1 MMTETLFSLEIHVE
15 SVKNI
20 RLPCKLPALCFRL
33 LDFPTMIIHHVPP
46 LRAEKLRQKLILED
60 RETMLDELKDR
71 FGHFYF
77 HKGKSCLF
85 KASIE
90 TLQAQLQTVPLY
102 AMLMDLWPKKPTLVG
117 STVIPLKEAVN
128 KVSADVYQ
136 KGLEVPSFF
145 KNEGEFTVYNLMG
158 SDIATVKLGFRLLS
172 LGGSLIPHIPREALS
187 TKTTKKHEIGGKNER
202 SVENV
207 TDFHAIRLGRESNEI
222 EEGLEARSVGNK
234 SDGRVVQD
242 RQREGSKCDTG
253 VQTNIFA
260 VNVNGSGTSDQ
271 DRWKSEDD
279 FVITNTFCP
288 PPLFYNCNAAPQ
300 SQSASVVPGKYVPQ
314 SGSGSAIQISHKRDK
329 MSDVDFLYYDPSL
342 AQADGSMKLVSASV
356 QTDDKFMTFEADQTH
371 LDVTRGLRNL
381 ENFTSDGRL
390 PVLSALL
397 QELSCL
403 SQGHQGSHNTEH
415 KSANGQPQRTALHQT
430 HATEAKKYDSQAKT
444 KSLFAE
450 KGSKPKTQ
458 GTKKFPSSSAQTSV
472 IGLSGRK
479 VRFKQTNLTYGMT
492 KTQKM
497 RLALNQK
504 YKTEKGTRPSDDQA
518 EMVVANENVKG
529 ESSKHKPL
537 RKAELERTYRV
548 GSSKSFALR
557 EVKRTADVEIQTQS
571 SLEQLPHE
579 NGAAQ
584 RYGTNIE
591 EVSAKEDS
599 GDPSLVERN
608 TKSPNNLE
616 VFIPR
621 LEGRML
627 FCYFLY

>member
-1 MMTETLFSLEIHVE
+1 MTETLFSLEIHVE

-46 LRAEKLRQKLILED
+46 LRAEKLRQKLLLED

-71 FGHFYF
+71 FGHFQF

-128 KVSADVYQ
+128 KISADVYQ

-145 KNEGEFTVYNLMG
+145 KSEGEFTVYNLMG
-158 SDIATVKLGFRLLS
+158 SGIATVKLGFRLLS

-187 TKTTKKHEIGGKNER
+187 IKTTKKHEIGGKNER

-207 TDFHAIRLGRESNEI
+207 TDFHAIRPGWESNEL
-222 EEGLEARSVGNK
+222 EEGLEARTVGDK
-234 SDGRVVQD
+234 SDGRMVQD
-242 RQREGSKCDTG
+242 RQSEGSKCDTG
-253 VQTNIFA
+253 VQTNILA
-260 VNVNGSGTSDQ
+260 VNVNSSGTSDQ

-288 PPLFYNCNAAPQ
+288 PPLYYNCNAAPQ
-300 SQSASVVPGKYVPQ
+300 SQSAPVVPRKYIPQ
-314 SGSGSAIQISHKRDK
+314 SGSSSATQISHKRDK
-329 MSDVDFLYYDPSL
+329 MSDVDFLYYDPNL
-342 AQADGSMKLVSASV
+342 AQADGSIKLVSASV
-356 QTDDKFMTFEADQTH
+356 QTDDKVMTVVEADQTR

-403 SQGHQGSHNTEH
+403 SERHQSSQNTEH
-415 KSANGQPQRTALHQT
+415 KSSNGQPQRTALHQT
-430 HATEAKKYDSQAKT
+430 AGTKKYESQAKT

-458 GTKKFPSSSAQTSV
+458 GSKKFPSSSAQTSV

-479 VRFKQTNLTYGMT
+479 VRFKQTNLT

-504 YKTEKGTRPSDDQA
+504 DKTEKRTRPCYDQA
-518 EMVVANENVKG
+518 EIVDANENIKG

-537 RKAELERTYRV
+537 RKAELERTYRI
-548 GSSKSFALR
+548 GPSKRFALR

-571 SLEQLPHE
+571 SLEELPHE

-584 RYGTNIE
+584 RYGVNIE

-608 TKSPNNLE
+608 TKSPNSLE

-621 LEGRML
+621 LEGRIL
-627 FCYFLY
+627 FC

>member
-46 LRAEKLRQKLILED
+46 LRAEKLRQKLLLED

-71 FGHFYF
+71 FGHFHF

-102 AMLMDLWPKKPTLVG
+102 AMLMDLWPKRPTLVG

-128 KVSADVYQ
+128 KISADVYQ

-158 SDIATVKLGFRLLS
+158 SGIATVKLGFRLLS

-187 TKTTKKHEIGGKNER
+187 TKATKKHEIGGKNER

-207 TDFHAIRLGRESNEI
+207 TDFHAIQLGRESNEL
-222 EEGLEARSVGNK
+222 EEGLVARTVGNK
-234 SDGRVVQD
+234 SDGKMVQD

-314 SGSGSAIQISHKRDK
+314 CGSGSTTQISHKRDK

-356 QTDDKFMTFEADQTH
+356 QTDDKFMTFEADQAH

-390 PVLSALL
+390 PVLSALF

-403 SQGHQGSHNTEH
+403 TGGYQSSHNTEQ

-430 HATEAKKYDSQAKT
+430 DATGTKKYDSQAKT

-450 KGSKPKTQ
+450 KGSKPKTL
-458 GTKKFPSSSAQTSV
+458 GSRKFPSSSAQTSV

-504 YKTEKGTRPSDDQA
+504 YKTEKGTRPCDDQA
-518 EMVVANENVKG
+518 EMVVANEKVMG

-537 RKAELERTYRV
+537 HKAELERTYRI
-548 GSSKSFALR
+548 GPSKRLALR
-557 EVKRTADVEIQTQS
+557 EVKQTADVEIQTQS
-571 SLEQLPHE
+571 SLEQLPLE

-591 EVSAKEDS
+591 EVLAKEDH

-608 TKSPNNLE
+608 TKSPNSLE
-616 VFIPR
+616 IFIPR

-627 FCYFLY
+627 FC

>member
-1 MMTETLFSLEIHVE
+1 M
-15 SVKNI
+15 
-20 RLPCKLPALCFRL
+20 
-33 LDFPTMIIHHVPP
+33 
-46 LRAEKLRQKLILED
+46 
-60 RETMLDELKDR
+60 
-71 FGHFYF
+71 
-77 HKGKSCLF
+77 
-85 KASIE
+85 
-90 TLQAQLQTVPLY
+90 
-102 AMLMDLWPKKPTLVG
+102 
-117 STVIPLKEAVN
+117 
-128 KVSADVYQ
+128 
-136 KGLEVPSFF
+136 
-145 KNEGEFTVYNLMG
+145 
-158 SDIATVKLGFRLLS
+158 KLGFRLLS

-187 TKTTKKHEIGGKNER
+187 IKTTKKHEIGGKNER

-207 TDFHAIRLGRESNEI
+207 TDFHAIRPGWESNEL
-222 EEGLEARSVGNK
+222 EEGLEARTVGDK
-234 SDGRVVQD
+234 SDGRMVQD
-242 RQREGSKCDTG
+242 RQSEGSKCDTG
-253 VQTNIFA
+253 VQTNILA
-260 VNVNGSGTSDQ
+260 VNVNSSGTSDQ

-288 PPLFYNCNAAPQ
+288 PPLYYNCNAAPQ
-300 SQSASVVPGKYVPQ
+300 SQSAPVVPRKYIPQ
-314 SGSGSAIQISHKRDK
+314 SGSSSATQISHKRDK
-329 MSDVDFLYYDPSL
+329 MSDVDFLYYDPNL
-342 AQADGSMKLVSASV
+342 AQADGSIKLVSASV
-356 QTDDKFMTFEADQTH
+356 QTDDKFMTVVEADQTR

-403 SQGHQGSHNTEH
+403 SERHQSSQNTEH
-415 KSANGQPQRTALHQT
+415 KSSNGQPQRTALHQT
-430 HATEAKKYDSQAKT
+430 AGTKKYESQAKT

-458 GTKKFPSSSAQTSV
+458 GSKKFPSSSAQTSV

-504 YKTEKGTRPSDDQA
+504 DKTEKRTRPCYDQA
-518 EMVVANENVKG
+518 EIVDANENIKG

-537 RKAELERTYRV
+537 RKAELERTYRI
-548 GSSKSFALR
+548 GPSKRFALR

-571 SLEQLPHE
+571 SLEELPHE
-579 NGAAQ
+579 NRAAQ
-584 RYGTNIE
+584 RYGLNIE

-608 TKSPNNLE
+608 TKSPNSLE

-621 LEGRML
+621 LEGRIL
-627 FCYFLY
+627 FC

>member
-1 MMTETLFSLEIHVE
+1 MTETLFSLEIHVE

-46 LRAEKLRQKLILED
+46 LRAEKLRQKLLLED
-60 RETMLDELKDR
+60 RETMPDELKDR
-71 FGHFYF
+71 FGHFQF

-128 KVSADVYQ
+128 KISADVYQ

-145 KNEGEFTVYNLMG
+145 KSEGEFTVYNLMG
-158 SDIATVKLGFRLLS
+158 SGIATVKLGFRLLS

-187 TKTTKKHEIGGKNER
+187 IKTTKKHEIGGKNER

-207 TDFHAIRLGRESNEI
+207 TDFHAIRPGWESNEL
-222 EEGLEARSVGNK
+222 EEGLEARTVGDK
-234 SDGRVVQD
+234 SDGRMVQD
-242 RQREGSKCDTG
+242 RQSEGSKCDTG
-253 VQTNIFA
+253 VQTNILA
-260 VNVNGSGTSDQ
+260 VNVNSSGTSDQ

-288 PPLFYNCNAAPQ
+288 PPLYYNCNAAPQ
-300 SQSASVVPGKYVPQ
+300 SQSAPVVPRKYIPQ
-314 SGSGSAIQISHKRDK
+314 SGSSSATQISHKRDK
-329 MSDVDFLYYDPSL
+329 MSDVDFLYYDPNS
-342 AQADGSMKLVSASV
+342 AQADGSIKLVSASV
-356 QTDDKFMTFEADQTH
+356 QTDDKVMTVVEADQTR

-403 SQGHQGSHNTEH
+403 SERHQSSQNTEH
-415 KSANGQPQRTALHQT
+415 KSSNGQPQRTALHQT
-430 HATEAKKYDSQAKT
+430 TGTKKYESQAKT

-458 GTKKFPSSSAQTSV
+458 GSKKFPSSSAQTSV

-504 YKTEKGTRPSDDQA
+504 DKTEKRTRRCDDQA
-518 EMVVANENVKG
+518 EIVDANENIKG

-537 RKAELERTYRV
+537 RKAELERTYRI
-548 GSSKSFALR
+548 GPSKRFALR

-571 SLEQLPHE
+571 SLEELPRE

-584 RYGTNIE
+584 RYGVNIE

-608 TKSPNNLE
+608 TKSPNSLE

-621 LEGRML
+621 LEGRIL
-627 FCYFLY
+627 FC

>member
-1 MMTETLFSLEIHVE
+1 MTETLFSLEIHVE

-46 LRAEKLRQKLILED
+46 LRAEKLRQKLLLED

-71 FGHFYF
+71 FGHFQF

-128 KVSADVYQ
+128 KISADVYQ

-145 KNEGEFTVYNLMG
+145 KSEGEFTVYNLMG
-158 SDIATVKLGFRLLS
+158 SGIATVKLGFRLLS

-187 TKTTKKHEIGGKNER
+187 IKTTKKHEIGGKNER

-207 TDFHAIRLGRESNEI
+207 TDFHAIRPGWESNEL
-222 EEGLEARSVGNK
+222 EEGLEARTVGDK
-234 SDGRVVQD
+234 SDGRMVQD
-242 RQREGSKCDTG
+242 RQSEGSKCDTG
-253 VQTNIFA
+253 VQTNILA
-260 VNVNGSGTSDQ
+260 VNVNSSGTSDQ

-288 PPLFYNCNAAPQ
+288 PPLYYNCNAAPQ
-300 SQSASVVPGKYVPQ
+300 SQSAPVVPRKYIPQ
-314 SGSGSAIQISHKRDK
+314 SGSSSATQISHKRDK
-329 MSDVDFLYYDPSL
+329 MSDVDFLYYDPNL
-342 AQADGSMKLVSASV
+342 AQADGSIKLVSASV
-356 QTDDKFMTFEADQTH
+356 QTDDKVMTVVEADQTR

-403 SQGHQGSHNTEH
+403 SERHQSSQNTEH
-415 KSANGQPQRTALHQT
+415 KSSNGQPQRTALHQT
-430 HATEAKKYDSQAKT
+430 TGTKKYESQAKT

-458 GTKKFPSSSAQTSV
+458 GSKKFPSSSAQTSV

-504 YKTEKGTRPSDDQA
+504 DKTEKRTRRCDDQA
-518 EMVVANENVKG
+518 EIVDANENIKG

-537 RKAELERTYRV
+537 RKAELERTYRI
-548 GSSKSFALR
+548 GPSKRFALR

-571 SLEQLPHE
+571 SLEELPRE

-584 RYGTNIE
+584 RYGVNIE

-608 TKSPNNLE
+608 TKSPNSLE

-621 LEGRML
+621 LEGRIL
-627 FCYFLY
+627 FC

>member
-1 MMTETLFSLEIHVE
+1 MTETLFSLEIHVE

-46 LRAEKLRQKLILED
+46 LRAEKLRQKLLLED

-71 FGHFYF
+71 FGHFQF

-102 AMLMDLWPKKPTLVG
+102 AMLMDWWPKKPTLVG

-128 KVSADVYQ
+128 KISADVYQ

-145 KNEGEFTVYNLMG
+145 KSEGEFTVYNLMG
-158 SDIATVKLGFRLLS
+158 SGIATVKLGFRLLS

-187 TKTTKKHEIGGKNER
+187 IKTTKKHEIGGKNER

-207 TDFHAIRLGRESNEI
+207 TDFHAIRRPGWESNEL
-222 EEGLEARSVGNK
+222 EEGLEARTVGDK
-234 SDGRVVQD
+234 SDGRMVQD
-242 RQREGSKCDTG
+242 RQSEGSKCDTG
-253 VQTNIFA
+253 VQTNILA
-260 VNVNGSGTSDQ
+260 VNVNSSGTSDQ

-288 PPLFYNCNAAPQ
+288 PPLYYNCNAAPQ
-300 SQSASVVPGKYVPQ
+300 SQSAPVVPRKYIPQ
-314 SGSGSAIQISHKRDK
+314 SGSSSATQISHKRDK
-329 MSDVDFLYYDPSL
+329 MSDVDFLYYDPNL
-342 AQADGSMKLVSASV
+342 AQADGSIKLVSASV
-356 QTDDKFMTFEADQTH
+356 QTDDKFMTVVEADQTR

-403 SQGHQGSHNTEH
+403 SEIHQSSQNTEH
-415 KSANGQPQRTALHQT
+415 KSSNGQPQRTALHQT
-430 HATEAKKYDSQAKT
+430 TGTKKYDSQAKT

-458 GTKKFPSSSAQTSV
+458 GSKKFPSSSAQTSV

-504 YKTEKGTRPSDDQA
+504 DKTEKRTRPCDDQA
-518 EMVVANENVKG
+518 EIVDANENIKG

-537 RKAELERTYRV
+537 RKAELERTYRI
-548 GSSKSFALR
+548 GPSKRFALR

-571 SLEQLPHE
+571 SLEELPHE
-579 NGAAQ
+579 NRAAQ
-584 RYGTNIE
+584 RYGLNIE

-608 TKSPNNLE
+608 TKSPNSLE

-621 LEGRML
+621 LEGRIL
-627 FCYFLY
+627 FC